1 MKHPKISRRA
11 ETRPYGRVSAPTGNC
26 RKFLTQLRA
35 AVPDPC
41 ARDGVHAADPSGTRI
56 RLPVLEGFPVDLGQ
70 PGTNVKARFNRVHDT
85 AAGARRPPRA
95 RMLSDSPSR
104 PQKGGENTRIPALRG
119 LFKLATRHPMPVPN
133 APREKHHFRLGYEK
147 SGPGKTTRC
156 LTAITT
162 PIFGYKNHVSMDRTY
177 GFIRHSAVTDA
188 SCHDGAMLCVI
199 WSPVIIRHRR
209 SGGGYGLSFASQR
222 SVWLAD
228 QGLVSRIHHQKAA
241 HGAVRPHHRVSV
253 AATKIGH

>member
-1 MKHPKISRRA
+1 
-11 ETRPYGRVSAPTGNC
+11 
-26 RKFLTQLRA
+26 
-35 AVPDPC
+35 
-41 ARDGVHAADPSGTRI
+41 
-56 RLPVLEGFPVDLGQ
+56 
-70 PGTNVKARFNRVHDT
+70 
-85 AAGARRPPRA
+85 
-95 RMLSDSPSR
+95 
-104 PQKGGENTRIPALRG
+104 
-119 LFKLATRHPMPVPN
+119 MPVPN

-199 WSPVIIRHRR
+199 WSPVIIRHREVWRRIRPIVREPTKRLAGR
-209 SGGGYGLSFASQR
+209 SRPIVREPTKRLAGR
-222 SVWLAD
+222 SRPIVREPTKRLA
-228 QGLVSRIHHQKAA
+228 GRSRPIVREPTKRLAGRSRPIVSRIHHQKAA